1 VLSSSGQRYLYFR
14 DLETVY
20 KVEQNSPLFFN
31 IHHAFRD
38 CCTTELSREEKNT
51 RRDYVQRNT
60 NDGFIFFF
68 FFFFRDRR
76 RQQQRREQQQR

>member
-1 VLSSSGQRYLYFR
+1 
-14 DLETVY
+14 
-20 KVEQNSPLFFN
+20 VEQNSPLLLFN
-31 IHHAFRD
+31 VHHHAFRD
-38 CCTTELSREEKNT
+38 GTTELDREEKKNT
-51 RRDYVQRNT
+51 RDYVQRNT